1 MRFLLDTHIFLWM
14 ISSPQ
19 KLKQKVKLILEN
31 GDNLLFLSA
40 MSGLEISIKYQIG
53 KLKLPEQ
60 PVDYIIK
67 KMNEYAIE
75 ELSIKM
81 VHAAYVN
88 TLPEIHKDPF
98 DRLLI
103 AQSIIEKLPLITND
117 KIIKKYSDIELIW

>member
-1 MRFLLDTHIFLWM
+1 M